1 MPWMPGRKPQAAS
14 AGARNIQADLVSMR
28 DEVARLTHQIAD
40 IFAAK
45 GTASWQR
52 AKSDLDGVISDAGE
66 KGREAIGAARE
77 VGDNV
82 VDAVDKSL
90 RQRPYT
96 ALALAAG
103 LGFLFESSGDV
114 ELGSSYRF
122 RTFPVGCERFG
133 TAPAGAWHQ
142 SRRQGRRCTR
152 GPNEP
157 FGRARVVNLQCFKAT
172 FGFHHVEPHA
182 ADPAS

>member
-1 MPWMPGRKPQAAS
+1 MSSISNTIRDTAKNAKDAGREAGQAAS
-14 AGARNIQADLVSMR
+14 AGARNIQADLVSLR
-28 DEVARLTHQIAD
+28 DEVARLTHQIAN

-66 KGREAIGAARE
+66 KGREAIGAVRE

-90 RQRPYT
+90 KQRPYT

-103 LGFLFESSGDV
+103 LGFLF
-114 ELGSSYRF
+114 
-122 RTFPVGCERFG
+122 
-133 TAPAGAWHQ
+133 GAIW
-142 SRRQGRRCTR
+142 RR
-152 GPNEP
+152 
-157 FGRARVVNLQCFKAT
+157 
-172 FGFHHVEPHA
+172 
-182 ADPAS
+182 

>member
-1 MPWMPGRKPQAAS
+1 MSSISNTMRDAAKDAKDAGQETGQAAS
-14 AGARNIQADLVSMR
+14 AGARNIQADLVSLR

-66 KGREAIGAARE
+66 KGREAIGAVRE

-82 VDAVDKSL
+82 VDAAEKSL

-103 LGFLFESSGDV
+103 LGFLF
-114 ELGSSYRF
+114 
-122 RTFPVGCERFG
+122 
-133 TAPAGAWHQ
+133 GAIW
-142 SRRQGRRCTR
+142 RR
-152 GPNEP
+152 
-157 FGRARVVNLQCFKAT
+157 
-172 FGFHHVEPHA
+172 
-182 ADPAS
+182 

>member
-1 MPWMPGRKPQAAS
+1 MSSISNTMRDTAKNAMDAGQEAGQAAS

-66 KGREAIGAARE
+66 KGREAIGAVRE
-77 VGDNV
+77 VGDSV

-103 LGFLFESSGDV
+103 LGFLFGV
-114 ELGSSYRF
+114 I
-122 RTFPVGCERFG
+122 
-133 TAPAGAWHQ
+133 W
-142 SRRQGRRCTR
+142 RR
-152 GPNEP
+152 
-157 FGRARVVNLQCFKAT
+157 
-172 FGFHHVEPHA
+172 
-182 ADPAS
+182 

>member
-1 MPWMPGRKPQAAS
+1 MSSISNTIRDTAKNAKDAGREAGQAAS
-14 AGARNIQADLVSMR
+14 AGARDIQADLVGLR
-28 DEVARLTHQIAD
+28 DDVARLTHQIAD

-66 KGREAIGAARE
+66 KGREAIGAVRE

-90 RQRPYT
+90 KQRPYT

-103 LGFLFESSGDV
+103 LGFLF
-114 ELGSSYRF
+114 
-122 RTFPVGCERFG
+122 
-133 TAPAGAWHQ
+133 GAI
-142 SRRQGRRCTR
+142 
-152 GPNEP
+152 
-157 FGRARVVNLQCFKAT
+157 
-172 FGFHHVEPHA
+172 
-182 ADPAS
+182 

>member
-1 MPWMPGRKPQAAS
+1 MSSISNTIRDGAKNAKDAGQEAGQAAS
-14 AGARNIQADLVSMR
+14 AGARNIQADLVSLR

-66 KGREAIGAARE
+66 KGREAIGAVRE

-90 RQRPYT
+90 KQRPYT
-96 ALALAAG
+96 ALALAVG
-103 LGFLFESSGDV
+103 LGFLF
-114 ELGSSYRF
+114 
-122 RTFPVGCERFG
+122 
-133 TAPAGAWHQ
+133 GAVW
-142 SRRQGRRCTR
+142 RR
-152 GPNEP
+152 
-157 FGRARVVNLQCFKAT
+157 
-172 FGFHHVEPHA
+172 
-182 ADPAS
+182 

>member
-1 MPWMPGRKPQAAS
+1 MSSISNTMRDTTKNAMDAGQEAGQAAS
-14 AGARNIQADLVSMR
+14 AGARNIQADLVSLR

-52 AKSDLDGVISDAGE
+52 AKSDLDGAISDAGE
-66 KGREAIGAARE
+66 KGREAIGAVRE
-77 VGDNV
+77 VGDSV

-103 LGFLFESSGDV
+103 LGFLF
-114 ELGSSYRF
+114 
-122 RTFPVGCERFG
+122 
-133 TAPAGAWHQ
+133 GAIW
-142 SRRQGRRCTR
+142 RR
-152 GPNEP
+152 
-157 FGRARVVNLQCFKAT
+157 
-172 FGFHHVEPHA
+172 
-182 ADPAS
+182 

>member
-1 MPWMPGRKPQAAS
+1 MSSISNTMRDTTKNAMGAGQEAGQAAS
-14 AGARNIQADLVSMR
+14 AGARNIQADLVSLR

-66 KGREAIGAARE
+66 KGREAIGAVRE

-90 RQRPYT
+90 KQRPYT
-96 ALALAAG
+96 ALVLAVG
-103 LGFLFESSGDV
+103 LGFLF
-114 ELGSSYRF
+114 
-122 RTFPVGCERFG
+122 
-133 TAPAGAWHQ
+133 GAIW
-142 SRRQGRRCTR
+142 RR
-152 GPNEP
+152 
-157 FGRARVVNLQCFKAT
+157 
-172 FGFHHVEPHA
+172 
-182 ADPAS
+182 

>member
-1 MPWMPGRKPQAAS
+1 MSSISNTIRDAAKDAKDAGREAGQAAS
-14 AGARNIQADLVSMR
+14 AGARDIQADLVGLR
-28 DEVARLTHQIAD
+28 DDVARLTHQIAD

-66 KGREAIGAARE
+66 KGREAIGAVRE

-90 RQRPYT
+90 KQRPYT

-103 LGFLFESSGDV
+103 LGFLF
-114 ELGSSYRF
+114 
-122 RTFPVGCERFG
+122 
-133 TAPAGAWHQ
+133 GAIW
-142 SRRQGRRCTR
+142 RR
-152 GPNEP
+152 
-157 FGRARVVNLQCFKAT
+157 
-172 FGFHHVEPHA
+172 
-182 ADPAS
+182 

>member
-1 MPWMPGRKPQAAS
+1 MSSISNTMRYTAKNAMDAGQEAGQAAS

-66 KGREAIGAARE
+66 KGREAIGAVRE

-103 LGFLFESSGDV
+103 LGFLF
-114 ELGSSYRF
+114 
-122 RTFPVGCERFG
+122 
-133 TAPAGAWHQ
+133 GAIW
-142 SRRQGRRCTR
+142 RR
-152 GPNEP
+152 
-157 FGRARVVNLQCFKAT
+157 
-172 FGFHHVEPHA
+172 
-182 ADPAS
+182 

>member
-1 MPWMPGRKPQAAS
+1 MSSISNTMRDTAKNAMDAGQEAGQAAS
-14 AGARNIQADLVSMR
+14 AGARNIQADLVSLR
-28 DEVARLTHQIAD
+28 DEVARLTHQIAN

-66 KGREAIGAARE
+66 KGREAIGAVRE

-103 LGFLFESSGDV
+103 LGFLFGV
-114 ELGSSYRF
+114 I
-122 RTFPVGCERFG
+122 
-133 TAPAGAWHQ
+133 W
-142 SRRQGRRCTR
+142 RR
-152 GPNEP
+152 
-157 FGRARVVNLQCFKAT
+157 
-172 FGFHHVEPHA
+172 
-182 ADPAS
+182 

>member
-1 MPWMPGRKPQAAS
+1 MSSVSNTIRDAAKDAKDAGQEAGQAAS
-14 AGARNIQADLVSMR
+14 AGARNSQADLVSLR

-66 KGREAIGAARE
+66 KGREAIGAVRE

-90 RQRPYT
+90 KQRPYT

-103 LGFLFESSGDV
+103 LGFLF
-114 ELGSSYRF
+114 
-122 RTFPVGCERFG
+122 
-133 TAPAGAWHQ
+133 GAIW
-142 SRRQGRRCTR
+142 RR
-152 GPNEP
+152 
-157 FGRARVVNLQCFKAT
+157 
-172 FGFHHVEPHA
+172 
-182 ADPAS
+182 

>member
-1 MPWMPGRKPQAAS
+1 MSSISNTMRDTAKNAMDAGQEAGQAAS
-14 AGARNIQADLVSMR
+14 AGARNIQADLVSLR
-28 DEVARLTHQIAD
+28 DEVARLTHQIAN

-66 KGREAIGAARE
+66 KGREAIGAVRE

-90 RQRPYT
+90 KQRPYT

-103 LGFLFESSGDV
+103 LGFLF
-114 ELGSSYRF
+114 
-122 RTFPVGCERFG
+122 
-133 TAPAGAWHQ
+133 GAIW
-142 SRRQGRRCTR
+142 RR
-152 GPNEP
+152 
-157 FGRARVVNLQCFKAT
+157 
-172 FGFHHVEPHA
+172 
-182 ADPAS
+182 

>member
-1 MPWMPGRKPQAAS
+1 MSSISNTMRDTAKNAMDAGQEAGQAAS
-14 AGARNIQADLVSMR
+14 AGARNIQADLVSLR
-28 DEVARLTHQIAD
+28 DEVARLTHQIAN

-52 AKSDLDGVISDAGE
+52 AKSDLDGAISDAGE
-66 KGREAIGAARE
+66 KGREAIGAVRE

-103 LGFLFESSGDV
+103 LGFLF
-114 ELGSSYRF
+114 
-122 RTFPVGCERFG
+122 
-133 TAPAGAWHQ
+133 GAIW
-142 SRRQGRRCTR
+142 RR
-152 GPNEP
+152 
-157 FGRARVVNLQCFKAT
+157 
-172 FGFHHVEPHA
+172 
-182 ADPAS
+182 